1 MTNIRRDK
9 VPKPDDHEF
18 WQDVFEK
25 IELGATE
32 RSIERE
38 YNFSRST
45 LRKSLNTPELHE
57 KYVQAHEGRAILH
70 AHKIE
75 DMLDKVES
83 GEMDFNIARVSIDAR
98 KWLATKYYPRMF
110 GERQQLEVETL
121 DVTKVYVEQ
130 LKLLMSNPNKRIKSV
145 SAIELEDKSAK
156 KGRKGQ
162 KVKKV

>member
-1 MTNIRRDK
+1 MTKIRREK
-9 VPKPDDHEF
+9 VPDVDDHDF
-18 WQDVFEK
+18 WQVVFEK

-32 RSIERE
+32 RSVARE
-38 YNFSRST
+38 YNFSPSS
-45 LRKSLNTPELHE
+45 LRNKLNTPQLHA

-110 GERQQLEVETL
+110 GERQQLEVKTL
-121 DVTKVYVEQ
+121 DVTKAYVEQ
-130 LKLLMSNPNKRIKSV
+130 LKLLMSNPNKRIKKV
-145 SAIELEDKSAK
+145 SAIEIEDKSAE
-156 KGRKGQ
+156 KGQ
-162 KVKKV
+162 KDKEV